1 MYVFCSFCTF
11 SCVICGSHNSVE
23 YYNITLKWDK
33 SYVVPGTRIL
43 VGLGY
48 ISPFS
53 AHVSSCSQPFPAAFP
68 DHIPACVPDRFPLML
83 PTMLPTDFPTNFPT
97 TLPTAFPTCP
107 DPLPDPVPSC
117 VLPSHP
123 VNQMASR
130 LPVPFLSRGK
140 QTGTFSRTVPRE
152 GQKKNQLRR
161 AKRRVSL
168 RENVKSRTKNAV
180 GLCIVLRVL
189 INKSWS

>member
-117 VLPSHP
+117 VLQAIVFSHPIPSTKWLPAFPSHSHP
-123 VNQMASR
+123 VVKEREPFPLPYLGNAPKKFR
-130 LPVPFLSRGK
+130 LRGARC
-140 QTGTFSRTVPRE
+140 SHTVPR
-152 GQKKNQLRR
+152 GAFGMFNYC
-161 AKRRVSL
+161 
-168 RENVKSRTKNAV
+168 SR
-180 GLCIVLRVL
+180 
-189 INKSWS
+189 